1 LRKVQTNALRNLAF
15 VKVAKDSIP
24 HHGLQLGQVASLRGN
39 PAATRVIPR
48 SAISAI
54 LVLNHLKNDFVHKL
68 HLSEEGQDR
77 KRPLE

>member
-1 LRKVQTNALRNLAF
+1 
-15 VKVAKDSIP
+15 
-24 HHGLQLGQVASLRGN
+24 LQLGQVASLRGN